1 LQIVVFN
8 EEGSLDNEK
17 EASDMD
23 NGDTPQSCLQLCRIL
38 QYLECPQYLRKYF
51 FPIHKDLRHA
61 GLLNP
66 LDAPNHYRKDDTA
79 QFRYAVNKIKI
90 ITDVATNNECFKYS
104 GKAT

>member
-8 EEGSLDNEK
+8 EEGRLDNEK
-17 EASDMD
+17 EEAEMD
-23 NGDTPQSCLQLCRIL
+23 NGDTPQSCLQLSRIL

-66 LDAPNHYRKDDTA
+66 LDAPNHYRRDDTA
-79 QFRYAVNKIKI
+79 QFRYVNYYTHLIML
-90 ITDVATNNECFKYS
+90 VFKL
-104 GKAT
+104 KLLV